1 MHLHQRPRR
10 SHETRHP
17 RVQNGHQRHLGHVQ
31 TLPQQL
37 RPHQHVDVPSL
48 ERLQLLRTLRGGE
61 LGVQPVRPTPA
72 DLVQVAGEVLAVRL
86 GQRADQRRLA
96 ASRALPHSRRELR
109 QLIGA
114 GKDFNRRVYHP
125 AGSHHHVHH
134 ARFAPLVL
142 DVPRGGGHEQ
152 RLRHALP
159 ELFERERAVIQRGG
173 QPVPA
178 SHEPELSAPVP
189 AVHGAELREHDV
201 RLVRDEEPTPVARAG
216 VGPGPGSGG
225 CVGGVEVEVV
235 EERDGGF
242 ALGAAPEVP
251 GVMLRARAPTQLVQQ
266 RNVRVRPLLQPLRL
280 HPVPVRPQLRAP
292 LAEFPANRRRR
303 QLQSLGRRDV
313 VLPRPQGHPLRRRR
327 KRGRV
332 ADVLEDVRRALRAVA
347 VRPLW
352 GPHEP
357 DEPALFVEVEL
368 QRRVLVRRPNHQP
381 AELGPADTHG
391 TPRPLPPHHPIRD
404 DVVVRGR

>member
-1 MHLHQRPRR
+1 M
-10 SHETRHP
+10 
-17 RVQNGHQRHLGHVQ
+17 
-31 TLPQQL
+31 
-37 RPHQHVDVPSL
+37 
-48 ERLQLLRTLRGGE
+48 
-61 LGVQPVRPTPA
+61 QPVRPTPA
-72 DLVQVAGEVLAVRL
+72 DLVQVAGEILAVRL

-96 ASRALPHSRRELR
+96 ARRALPHSRRELR
-109 QLIGA
+109 QLIRS
-114 GKDFNRRVYHP
+114 GKYFNRRVNHA

-134 ARFAPLVL
+134 ARLTPLVL
-142 DVPRGGGHEQ
+142 DVTRGGGHEQ

-178 SHEPELSAPVP
+178 SHEPELSTPVP
-189 AVHGAELREHDV
+189 AVHRAELREHDV
-201 RLVRDEEPTPVARAG
+201 GLVRDEEPTPVARAG
-216 VGPGPGSGG
+216 VGPCPGPGPGWSGRRI
-225 CVGGVEVEVV
+225 GGVEVEVV
-235 EERDGGF
+235 EERHGGF
-242 ALGAAPEVP
+242 TLGAAPEVP
-251 GVMLRARAPTQLVQQ
+251 GVMLRARAPTELVQQ
-266 RNVRVRPLLQPLRL
+266 RHVRVRPLLQPLRL

-352 GPHEP
+352 RPREP

-381 AELGPADTHG
+381 AELRPADTHG